1 MFCWIVLALS
11 ESVEFIVVYILCMVE
26 ICVGTVEIE
35 KPMGVTEYSRRGIRS
50 RGIDIERERER
61 IGIESQLSSYRNRIK
76 NRTRTTPTYK

>member
-1 MFCWIVLALS
+1 MS

-35 KPMGVTEYSRRGIRS
+35 KLMGVTEYSRRGIRS

>member
-50 RGIDIERERER
+50 RGIDIEREREDR
-61 IGIESQLSSYRNRIK
+61 YRESIEQLQKQNKKQDEDYSYI
-76 NRTRTTPTYK
+76 

>member
-1 MFCWIVLALS
+1 MS

-50 RGIDIERERER
+50 RGIDRERERE
-61 IGIESQLSSYRNRIK
+61 IEDRYRESIEQLQKQNKKQDEDYSYI
-76 NRTRTTPTYK
+76 

>member
-35 KPMGVTEYSRRGIRS
+35 KLMGVTEYSRRGIRS

>member
-35 KPMGVTEYSRRGIRS
+35 KLMGVTEYSRRGIRS
-50 RGIDIERERER
+50 RGIDIEREREDR
-61 IGIESQLSSYRNRIK
+61 YRESIEQLQKQNKKQDEDYSYI
-76 NRTRTTPTYK
+76 

>member
-1 MFCWIVLALS
+1 MS

-50 RGIDIERERER
+50 RGIDRERER
-61 IGIESQLSSYRNRIK
+61 DRG
-76 NRTRTTPTYK
+76 